1 MAPRKKNTAKASGS
15 KRKGSGATN
24 TGRAERSG
32 EEQEKP
38 GPIPRGTRTRRQ
50 VREEEEEEDEEEEEL
65 SSEEESPRPASR
77 RRTEDNLSSDAR
89 NRTSKV
95 VAEPRMGRADVLK
108 EGAAVTRITTEGI
121 VMEMAMGNEQEQME
135 EREFINSR
143 SSSRK
148 ATSILETMGGPT
160 TSSPQAA
167 KARSPVRT
175 IRTGA
180 FSSAERGVVHRG
192 TMSRPA
198 PQNSSA
204 RRLQTGT
211 NMGTPRLPILQG
223 TDTPST
229 RDTTFQQEAV
239 DTEDGANS
247 CIVSEVTAHTN
258 TSSRSGFSYPVS
270 RSVRESIKRVVRQK
284 VFPSLKVISG
294 EYDLRRGQFAE
305 QTVWREWVKAQP
317 KDKRPQM
324 TEAVR
329 ASFWTEEIKDIV
341 RRDLNSKRNNV
352 SGVVRNKFLGK

>member
-95 VAEPRMGRADVLK
+95 VAEPRMGRANVQN
-108 EGAAVTRITTEGI
+108 EGAVTRITTEGI
-121 VMEMAMGNEQEQME
+121 VMEMDMGNEEEQME

-180 FSSAERGVVHRG
+180 FSSAERGVVQRG
-192 TMSRPA
+192 TMLPPA

-204 RRLQTGT
+204 
-211 NMGTPRLPILQG
+211 
-223 TDTPST
+223 
-229 RDTTFQQEAV
+229 
-239 DTEDGANS
+239 
-247 CIVSEVTAHTN
+247 
-258 TSSRSGFSYPVS
+258 
-270 RSVRESIKRVVRQK
+270 
-284 VFPSLKVISG
+284 
-294 EYDLRRGQFAE
+294 
-305 QTVWREWVKAQP
+305 
-317 KDKRPQM
+317 
-324 TEAVR
+324 
-329 ASFWTEEIKDIV
+329 
-341 RRDLNSKRNNV
+341 
-352 SGVVRNKFLGK
+352 